1 MAHEGIKAEAGL
13 KTGCLLVWC
22 GLRVRFLP
30 LLSELFSFWWYYPQ
44 LSLWATSGR
53 CSAAGNMGG
62 IVNGIQDGHPDDQ
75 LHDVLEG
82 KMLLA
87 IDTSHT

>member
-1 MAHEGIKAEAGL
+1 
-13 KTGCLLVWC
+13 
-22 GLRVRFLP
+22 
-30 LLSELFSFWWYYPQ
+30 
-44 LSLWATSGR
+44 
-53 CSAAGNMGG
+53 MGG